1 MSIRFITPV
10 HLYEIQET
18 LGESQ
23 FSTVYLAW
31 RRDKKLK
38 IKQTLIIKVFKTHSP
53 IPILQMESLL
63 RARHSSH
70 LVKALFFEQFQS
82 QPALI
87 LEYISGVNL
96 KQFIKNQKLDQN
108 EVNCICS
115 QVLSGLEELKKN
127 GLAHGDLSLSNIL
140 IDTSGRVYLTDYGL
154 ANYEGSSL
162 YTTKPFTAPELY
174 TAHKPCFSSD
184 LFSLGV
190 LEKVLNGHFTEKELT
205 TLESKN
211 FILEKDL
218 LLDPDP
224 KNRRKK
230 TFPFSSSAGS
240 RLGTKVQQML
250 LIKSYFPPAKNNP
263 LPLKTK
269 ERKKYHFISMMGT
282 LLLFVFTVNPFHSY
296 SNYTVI
302 NAPAEVLVRT
312 QNWIHIQ
319 MSGRKGYSPLNI
331 QVNTPGFYKMI
342 WKNKKSKGSK
352 YLYLKSGQTITLR
365 DNDFP

>member
-1 MSIRFITPV
+1 MSICFVTPV

-31 RRDKKLK
+31 RKDKDLK
-38 IKQTLIIKVFKTHSP
+38 IKQTLIIKVFKKTSP

-96 KQFIKNQKLDQN
+96 KQLIKNQELEQN
-108 EVNCICS
+108 EINCICS

-162 YTTKPFTAPELY
+162 YTTKPFTAPEFY
-174 TAHKPCFSSD
+174 KASKPCFSSD

-190 LEKVLNGHFTEKELT
+190 LEKILKGHFTEKELT

-211 FILEKDL
+211 FILEEDP
-218 LLDPDP
+218 LLDPHP
-224 KNRRKK
+224 QNRRKK
-230 TFPFSSSAGS
+230 AFPFSPPTFAQI
-240 RLGTKVQQML
+240 GTKVQQIL
-250 LIKSYFPPAKNNP
+250 LIKSYFHSVKSPSLPA
-263 LPLKTK
+263 KTK
-269 ERKKYHFISMMGT
+269 ERKKYYFISMMGT
-282 LLLFVFTVNPFHSY
+282 LLLFVFTVNPFNSY
-296 SNYTVI
+296 SNYNPI
-302 NAPAEVLVRT
+302 NIPAEVLIRT
-312 QNWIHIQ
+312 QNWMHIQ
-319 MSGRKGYSPLNI
+319 MAGMKGYSPLNI
-331 QVNTPGFYKMI
+331 RVNSPGSYKMI
-342 WKNKKSKGSK
+342 WKNKKSKGLK
-352 YLYLKSGQTITLR
+352 YLYLKSGQTIILR

>member
-1 MSIRFITPV
+1 MSIRFVTPV

-38 IKQTLIIKVFKTHSP
+38 IKQTLIIKVFKNHSP

-63 RARHSSH
+63 RARHSAH

-87 LEYISGVNL
+87 LEYISGINL
-96 KQFIKNQKLDQN
+96 KQLIKNQELDQN

-174 TAHKPCFSSD
+174 TASKPCFSSD

-190 LEKVLNGHFTEKELT
+190 LEKILTGHFTEKELT
-205 TLESKN
+205 TLENKN
-211 FILEKDL
+211 FILEKDP
-218 LLDPDP
+218 LLDLNPQ
-224 KNRRKK
+224 NRRKK
-230 TFPFSSSAGS
+230 TFYFSPSVFSQ
-240 RLGTKVQQML
+240 LGTKVQQML
-250 LIKSYFPPAKNNP
+250 LIKSYFHPDKNKPP
-263 LPLKTK
+263 PLKTK
-269 ERKKYHFISMMGT
+269 ERKGYHFISMIGMLM
-282 LLLFVFTVNPFHSY
+282 LLVFTVNPFHSY
-296 SNYTVI
+296 SNYTAV
-302 NAPAEVLVRT
+302 NAPAEVLIRT

-319 MSGRKGYSPLNI
+319 MAGIKGYSPLN
-331 QVNTPGFYKMI
+331 VRVSTPGSYKMI
-342 WKNKKSKGSK
+342 WKNKKSRGLK